1 MNLKNPLRRVFCACE
16 KIIGNSIDGQKWPFY
31 IKSHEQRHGVVVDGE
46 RKMSEITKYSLD
58 KLCSMKA
65 ADLSKLS
72 KVELVESIAY
82 CGFQYRQAIDEQK
95 KLQKQIEENQSNERA
110 ACVMISGFLGDE
122 ITKDD
127 YRGTID
133 SRKMNILEL
142 TGRAIAVS
150 IKNKNN

>member
-1 MNLKNPLRRVFCACE
+1 
-16 KIIGNSIDGQKWPFY
+16 
-31 IKSHEQRHGVVVDGE
+31 
-46 RKMSEITKYSLD
+46 MSEITKHSLD

-65 ADLSKLS
+65 ADLGKLS
-72 KVELVESIAY
+72 KVELVESIACY
-82 CGFQYRQAIDEQK
+82 GFQYRQAIDEQK
-95 KLQKQIEENQSNERA
+95 KLQKQIEENKSNERA

-150 IKNKNN
+150 IKNKNS

>member
-1 MNLKNPLRRVFCACE
+1 MNEVK
-16 KIIGNSIDGQKWPFY
+16 K
-31 IKSHEQRHGVVVDGE
+31 H
-46 RKMSEITKYSLD
+46 SLD

-65 ADLSKLS
+65 AELNKLG
-72 KVELVESIAY
+72 KAELVESIACY
-82 CGFQYRQAIDEQK
+82 GFQYRQALEEQK
-95 KLQKQIEENQSNERA
+95 RLQKQIEENQSNERA

-122 ITKDD
+122 IAKDE